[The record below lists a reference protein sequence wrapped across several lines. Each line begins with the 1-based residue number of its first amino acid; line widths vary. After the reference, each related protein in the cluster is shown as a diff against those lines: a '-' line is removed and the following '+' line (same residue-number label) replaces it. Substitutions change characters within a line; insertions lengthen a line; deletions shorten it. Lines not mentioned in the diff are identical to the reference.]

1 LSCDWIA
8 AEGGYLT
15 RIESEQFAVLGTE
28 LLALLAHLHIWGFL
42 ESLPLVIF
50 PVASRARGSCVS
62 VAALQLPT
70 QIGNLKFEHTRLQN
84 LRVQARSL
92 CPQLLHEAEVQ
103 LIGFFLALTITQLLS
118 NKLKFL
124 SLFFFTF
131 VLFLSMNLL
140 LYVTFK
146 ISLIFLDL
154 SNGGLPELVE
164 LGKIFEVEDGWIVIV
179 NFYVGQLTAA
189 LLLYHFFHLFTA
201 SKVSRL
207 QVVLESLQLSCSSLC

>member
-1 LSCDWIA
+1 
-8 AEGGYLT
+8 
-15 RIESEQFAVLGTE
+15 
-28 LLALLAHLHIWGFL
+28 
-42 ESLPLVIF
+42 
-50 PVASRARGSCVS
+50 
-62 VAALQLPT
+62 
-70 QIGNLKFEHTRLQN
+70 
-84 LRVQARSL
+84 
-92 CPQLLHEAEVQ
+92 
-103 LIGFFLALTITQLLS
+103 
-118 NKLKFL
+118 
-124 SLFFFTF
+124 
-131 VLFLSMNLL
+131 MNLL